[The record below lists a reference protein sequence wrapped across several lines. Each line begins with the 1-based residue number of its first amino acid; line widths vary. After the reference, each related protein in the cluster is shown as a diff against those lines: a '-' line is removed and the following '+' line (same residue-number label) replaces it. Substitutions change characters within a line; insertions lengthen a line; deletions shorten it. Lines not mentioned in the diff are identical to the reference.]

1 MLVDG
6 AHLVIEVL
14 VDGADWLQD
23 VDRWRCVLVFLEPL
37 VQQRRVVL
45 VLLDDVIHQL
55 ELVGRYD
62 GRYRTVAVFLTQE
75 HLQSAWCVVQS
86 HKLFIPT
93 LCAYGTT
100 NKCKSTNPLP

>member
-1 MLVDG
+1 ME

-62 GRYRTVAVFLTQE
+62 GGYRTVAVFLTQE
-75 HLQSAWCVVQS
+75 HLQSARCVVQS

-93 LCAYGTT
+93 LCTYSYGTT
-100 NKCKSTNPLP
+100 KKYK